1 MLHIRLAFLICA
13 ASLVAACG
21 GGGGSAAPQ
30 THPAA
35 ATSTSKPDAKL
46 TLTIVPSTNLRKG
59 KHTGAVRRR
68 LPKFI
73 DPEDGAYLTLTFC
86 PYNPQGTSAPCI
98 TDTPIYVSETG
109 PTTATVSVYSGYGNA
124 YGQEFDPNY
133 AVLASNF
140 WTYGVSYTVDPGT
153 TEAIAMTLSLEP
165 AYIFASTDPALGSA
179 QDPNQN
185 CFNVGAGPQV
195 YSQTFALVPADNDL
209 NYQPVSPATNQ
220 TPPPS
225 NPGGL
230 SGTVTLSQIS
240 GTTDAGGTST
250 IVPTS
255 ETWNGYPVYNFKYT
269 QTGDGDFYAPP
280 VFATATTVDP
290 NQYGGSPP
298 FTEQIEFNN
307 PQYCE
312 D

>member
-35 ATSTSKPDAKL
+35 TTTTSKPDAKL
-46 TLTIVPSTNLRKG
+46 TLTIIPSTNVKKG
-59 KHTGAVRRR
+59 KRTGAVRRR
-68 LPKFI
+68 PKFI
-73 DPEDGAYLTLTFC
+73 DPLPGAYLSLNFC
-86 PYNPQGTSAPCI
+86 PYNPQGSSAPC
-98 TDTPIYVSETG
+98 TSAGPIPVASSG
-109 PTTATVSVYSGYGNA
+109 PTTATVGVFSGYGNA
-124 YGQEFDPNY
+124 YGQEFDQNGNVVAANY
-133 AVLASNF
+133 

-165 AYIFASTDPALGSA
+165 AYIFVSTDPALGYA
-179 QDPNQN
+179 QDANQT
-185 CFNVGAGPQV
+185 CLNVGSEFDTF
-195 YSQTFALVPADNDL
+195 SQTFALVPADADAD
-209 NYQPVSPATNQ
+209 YQPLAPATLQ
-220 TPPPS
+220 TPPPG

-230 SGTVTLSQIS
+230 NGQVILSGIT
-240 GTTDAGGTST
+240 GTTDEGGTSN

-255 ETWNGYPVYNFKYT
+255 ETWNGYPVYNFTYT
-269 QTGDGDFYAPP
+269 PTGEGDFYAPP
-280 VFATATTVDP
+280 VTALATTVDP

-298 FTEQIEFNN
+298 FTEQITINSYN
-307 PQYCE
+307 CG